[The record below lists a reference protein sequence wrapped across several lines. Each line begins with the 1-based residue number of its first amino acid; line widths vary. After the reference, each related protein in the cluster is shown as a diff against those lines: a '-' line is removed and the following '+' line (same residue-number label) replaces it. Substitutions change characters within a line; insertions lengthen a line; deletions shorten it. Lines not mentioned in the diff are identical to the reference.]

1 MNCPNCNTPTEKV
14 YTKTKWGKTIEINQ
28 CPSCGGIWFDRWELY
43 DKKKNIKKINTR
55 KLRDIDSII
64 STVLSC
70 PKCKTKLDF
79 FQDSN
84 LPNFYQVNRC
94 NECGGIWLN
103 CAQLQKYKIKI
114 EKKIEKKKKKK
125 DNIKKTKLNDILFK
139 MGDFL
144 STPISTLNLKLIK
157 GGNLKENIATGKPT
171 LTIMV
176 SVETLIK
183 LLTGKI

>member
-1 MNCPNCNTPTEKV
+1 M
-14 YTKTKWGKTIEINQ
+14 
-28 CPSCGGIWFDRWELY
+28 
-43 DKKKNIKKINTR
+43 
-55 KLRDIDSII
+55 
-64 STVLSC
+64 
-70 PKCKTKLDF
+70 
-79 FQDSN
+79 
-84 LPNFYQVNRC
+84 NRC